1 MDSPEL
7 TAKSDVYY
15 AIDYKSVTVDVE
27 NNVIKAPLNL
37 ASSSDGMIAQ
47 TLDLTLTVYQN
58 GIMRML
64 VEEPGVKRFRI
75 SQEDLPVVEDQ
86 LIKVD
91 LLEHITWADDKKS
104 FTISGLTNS
113 EGDESWEY
121 NVELPR
127 FRINQV
133 SSSGETIK
141 TMVVNPQDTLYYESE
156 STTSRPRMYNANE
169 QGWDIKTL
177 KD

>member
-1 MDSPEL
+1 MYEANAL
-7 TAKSDVYY
+7 LVQIRLGY
-15 AIDYKSVTVDVE
+15 A
-27 NNVIKAPLNL
+27 AC
-37 ASSSDGMIAQ
+37 
-47 TLDLTLTVYQN
+47 DLTDK
-58 GIMRML
+58 
-64 VEEPGVKRFRI
+64 GVHK
-75 SQEDLPVVEDQ
+75 